1 MNINLKIKTNSIQ
14 SFLVL
19 FSCCGIEYIN
29 SFMPFISKGL
39 FVLRIALIGIFLLSD
54 MQNMKRTSH
63 VMWIVNLFCG
73 YIILV
78 SLLNRVDI
86 LYVFRSLSVP
96 YLMAY
101 YIDLQAKKSRLY
113 NTIKIWENYLLVL
126 VILDLI
132 TMILFPNGLYNTDIY
147 SLNWFLGYK
156 TARFPF
162 VILTCILAEIIA
174 RKENKFFKAKAAYL
188 VSFITVLKS
197 SATAA
202 LLSFG
207 FMAAILIISRQ
218 QNREHKWK
226 QKILSSVLDYR
237 LIIPAYGFVTF
248 MTIVANA
255 SPIMVNF
262 IESIGKDPTLT
273 TRTYIWANAVKL
285 IKNSIFFGYG
295 YLTPDQYRQLLGSV
309 FFSSPHNM
317 VLSLL
322 MIGGVVCLLLY
333 LILVVETW
341 KKSKFSQVGF
351 ICTIGMLAMLF
362 VGITSST
369 MLFTLSGFAVFVLSS
384 DMNLI
389 SNDFR

>member
-1 MNINLKIKTNSIQ
+1 
-14 SFLVL
+14 
-19 FSCCGIEYIN
+19 
-29 SFMPFISKGL
+29 
-39 FVLRIALIGIFLLSD
+39 
-54 MQNMKRTSH
+54 
-63 VMWIVNLFCG
+63 
-73 YIILV
+73 
-78 SLLNRVDI
+78 
-86 LYVFRSLSVP
+86 
-96 YLMAY
+96 
-101 YIDLQAKKSRLY
+101 
-113 NTIKIWENYLLVL
+113 
-126 VILDLI
+126 
-132 TMILFPNGLYNTDIY
+132 
-147 SLNWFLGYK
+147 
-156 TARFPF
+156 
-162 VILTCILAEIIA
+162 
-174 RKENKFFKAKAAYL
+174 
-188 VSFITVLKS
+188 
-197 SATAA
+197 
-202 LLSFG
+202 
-207 FMAAILIISRQ
+207 
-218 QNREHKWK
+218 
-226 QKILSSVLDYR
+226 
-237 LIIPAYGFVTF
+237 
-248 MTIVANA
+248 
-255 SPIMVNF
+255 MVNF

>member
-1 MNINLKIKTNSIQ
+1 MGINLKIKTNSIQ
-14 SFLVL
+14 NFLVL

-39 FVLRIALIGIFLLSD
+39 FVLRIALIGILLLSD
-54 MQNMKRTSH
+54 MRNMKRQSH
-63 VMWIVNLFCG
+63 EMRIVNLFCS

-78 SLLNRVDI
+78 SLLNRVDV

-101 YIDLQAKKSRLY
+101 YIDLQARKNRLY
-113 NTIKIWENYLLVL
+113 NTIKIWENYLLIL

-162 VILTCILAEIIA
+162 VILVCILAEIIA
-174 RKENKFFKAKAAYL
+174 RSENKFFKVNAAYL
-188 VSFITVLKS
+188 VSFITILKS

-202 LLSFG
+202 LLSFS
-207 FMAAILIISRQ
+207 FMVAILIISRQ
-218 QNREHKWK
+218 QNRENKWK

-237 LIIPAYGFVTF
+237 VIIPAYGFITF

-285 IKNSIFFGYG
+285 IKSSIFFGYG

-322 MIGGVVCLLLY
+322 MIGGVICLLLY
-333 LILVVETW
+333 MILVVETW
-341 KKSKFSQVGF
+341 KKSKSSQVGF
-351 ICTIGMLAMLF
+351 ICTIGLLAMLF
-362 VGITSST
+362 VGITSSS
-369 MLFTLSGFAVFVLSS
+369 MLFTLSGFVVFVLSS
-384 DMNLI
+384 DVNLI